1 MMDNKKAVQDS
12 LNAVEDVFEVTVLLD
27 FYGQLLTQRQ
37 YEIMDYHY
45 NSDLSL
51 GEIASELG
59 ISRQAVHDG
68 IRKAKQSLRGYEKR
82 LKLVE
87 RFTEQEKRIE
97 KALENLQRLK
107 DKSPDLSED
116 INYNTAVKLLDKI
129 KDTL

>member
-1 MMDNKKAVQDS
+1 MMDNKKAAQDS
-12 LNAVEDVFEVTVLLD
+12 LYAVEDVFEITVLLD

-37 YEIMDYHY
+37 YEIMDFHY

-68 IRKAKQSLRGYEKR
+68 IRKAKQSLRAYEKR

-87 RFTEQEKRIE
+87 RFREQEKTIE
-97 KALENLQRLK
+97 KALKELKYMK
-107 DKSPDLSED
+107 DKYPDLSED
-116 INYNTAVKLLDKI
+116 VNYNTAVELLDKI